1 MGKNKKKSVSSIP
14 TNPEPISFENSLTNA
29 QNVISLNSGDENSN
43 QSIESNLVI
52 SEQEQLNSTIYDN
65 SEKMQL
71 EQNSSAVE
79 EPKPTVEEPKPTVDE
94 EPKPTVEEPKPTVE
108 EPKPTVDE
116 EPTKIELLAV
126 EVKPDEKKEEVSNK
140 TCNRRLCSML

>member
-14 TNPEPISFENSLTNA
+14 TNPEAISFENSLTNA

-52 SEQEQLNSTIYDN
+52 SEQEQQNSTIYDN
-65 SEKMQL
+65 SEKTQL
-71 EQNSSAVE
+71 EQNSNAVE
-79 EPKPTVEEPKPTVDE
+79 EEPKPTVDE
-94 EPKPTVEEPKPTVE
+94 HKPTVEEPKPTVE
-108 EPKPTVDE
+108 EPKPTVE